1 MQLYTK
7 ITIGLIVGVMV
18 GVAANLINAA
28 TGNHVLIDA
37 IGVTKPLGTAFIR
50 AITMIVIPLV
60 VASLLVGVA
69 SLGDLRVLG
78 RFAGKTLAYYITTT
92 AIAVTIGLALSNL
105 VKPGGRIAPESRA
118 QLLAEY
124 SAQTEG
130 SIALAA
136 EKPAVKDLLLNMI
149 PTNPIDAAAN
159 GDMLALIV
167 FTLVFGAA
175 ASLLRDDLKRA
186 FLGFFEAVNEI
197 SMIVIGWIM
206 KTAPY
211 AVFVLLAAVTADFGF
226 DVLRSLVLYTV
237 TVIAGLLLHATFTY
251 SLAVRVIG
259 RVSPLY
265 FFKRVR
271 EAQILGFSTSSSN
284 ATLPVTLAVAER
296 ELGVSNRVASF
307 VLPLGATINMD
318 GTALYQGVAVMF
330 IAQVFG
336 IDLHWMAQLTIVL
349 TATLASIGA
358 AGVPSAGIITLLV
371 VLQQAGVPETGIA
384 LILGVDRI
392 LDMLRTAVNIT
403 GDLSAATCIARTE
416 NELVET
422 EATSLA

>member
-1 MQLYTK
+1 MKLYTK
-7 ITIGLIVGVMV
+7 ISIGLILGAAVGVL
-18 GVAANLINAA
+18 ANLMQAS
-28 TGNHVLIDA
+28 TGSDWLVTLIV
-37 IGVTKPLGTAFIR
+37 IIKPLGTAFIR

-69 SLGDLRVLG
+69 SLGDLRTLG
-78 RFAGKTLAYYITTT
+78 RFGGKTIAYYMCTT
-92 AIAVTIGLALSNL
+92 AIAVTIGLVLSNI
-105 VKPGGRIAPESRA
+105 VKPGSGIAPESRA
-118 QLLAEY
+118 QLEQEY
-124 SAQTEG
+124 AGQSEG
-130 SIALAA
+130 RIALAE
-136 EKPAVKDLLLNMI
+136 EKPAVADMLLNMI
-149 PTNPIDAAAN
+149 PANPIEAAAQGN
-159 GDMLALIV
+159 MLSLIV

-175 ASLLRDDLKRA
+175 ASLLRDDHKRN
-186 FLGFFEAVNEI
+186 FLGFFEAVNHI
-197 SMIVIGWIM
+197 SMTIIGWIM

-211 AVFVLLAAVTADFGF
+211 AVFVLLAAVTAEFGF
-226 DVLRSLVLYTV
+226 DVLQSLLLYTV
-237 TVIAGLLLHATFTY
+237 TVIVGLLIHGTVTY
-251 SLAVRVIG
+251 SLAVRIIG
-259 RVSPLY
+259 RLSPLY
-265 FFKRVR
+265 FFRRIR

-284 ATLPVTLAVAER
+284 ATLPVTLAVAEK

-336 IDLHWMAQLTIVL
+336 IDLHWTAQLTVVL

-358 AGVPSAGIITLLV
+358 AGVPSAGIITLVV
-371 VLQQAGVPETGIA
+371 VLQQAQVPEMGIA

-416 NELVET
+416 AELMET

>member
-1 MQLYTK
+1 MKLYTK
-7 ITIGLIVGVMV
+7 ISIGLVLGALVGVF
-18 GVAANLINAA
+18 ANLVGADWLVNSIL
-28 TGNHVLIDA
+28 V
-37 IGVTKPLGTAFIR
+37 VKPLGTAFIK

-60 VASLLVGVA
+60 VASLVVGVA
-69 SLGDLRVLG
+69 SLGDLRTLG
-78 RFAGKTLAYYITTT
+78 RFGGKTVAYYITTT
-92 AIAVTIGLALSNL
+92 AIAVTIGLTLSNI
-105 VKPGGRIAPESRA
+105 VKPGSGVAAESREQLMQDYAPESEGRIA
-118 QLLAEY
+118 LAEERP
-124 SAQTEG
+124 SVAD
-130 SIALAA
+130 I
-136 EKPAVKDLLLNMI
+136 LLSMI
-149 PTNPIDAAAN
+149 PSNPVSAAAN

-175 ASLLRDDLKRA
+175 ASLLNDEHKRA
-186 FLGFFEAVNEI
+186 FLGFFEAVNQI

-211 AVFVLLAAVTADFGF
+211 AVFVLLAAVTAEFGF
-226 DVLRSLVLYTV
+226 DILQSLALYTV
-237 TVIAGLLLHATFTY
+237 TVIIGLLIHGTVTY
-251 SLAVRVIG
+251 SLAVRIIG
-259 RVSPLY
+259 GLNPLY
-265 FFKRVR
+265 FFRRIR

-284 ATLPVTLAVAER
+284 ATLPVTIAVAEK

-336 IDLHWMAQLTIVL
+336 IDLHWTAQLTVVL
-349 TATLASIGA
+349 TATLASVGA
-358 AGVPSAGIITLLV
+358 AGVPSAGIITLVL
-371 VLQQAGVPETGIA
+371 VLQNAGVPETGIA

-403 GDLSAATCIARTE
+403 GDLSAATCIAQSE
-416 NELVET
+416 AELTPT